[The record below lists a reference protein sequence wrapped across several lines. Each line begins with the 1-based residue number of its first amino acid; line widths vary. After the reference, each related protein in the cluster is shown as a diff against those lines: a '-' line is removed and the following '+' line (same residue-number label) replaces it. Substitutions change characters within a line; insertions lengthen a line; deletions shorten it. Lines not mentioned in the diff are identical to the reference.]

1 MDSELDSLVEPLADP
16 EAEKAQRGR
25 CSEALR
31 SPTLAAGGCG
41 PPPSLTWDRV
51 APALLLISA
60 KIVTDEHSTELALRR
75 L

>member
-1 MDSELDSLVEPLADP
+1 MAD
-16 EAEKAQRGR
+16 
-25 CSEALR
+25 ALR
-31 SPTLAAGGCG
+31 LSGAPLWLY
-41 PPPSLTWDRV
+41 PLTWDRV